1 MTAPPL
7 RSAFAVA
14 ALLACTD
21 APDDAPATT
30 MRCLATGIADPRTLT
45 VAIEPTGTPN
55 CNIPPAL
62 ATAVTEGPALYPA
75 GATIGELHCT
85 GLTPGGE
92 VTLSLN
98 LRARPQVPPPPDD
111 GCLCEVTRAVIAAQV
126 NGVIALDIPMLIGGT
141 TGATDPCAIG
151 PEFRRDYRVPVTR
164 EGTVSV
170 RLDLRQCHRDWAGAQ
185 RCLFVRGTEVRIT
198 PR

>member
-7 RSAFAVA
+7 RAAFAVA

-21 APDDAPATT
+21 APDDAPAT
-30 MRCLATGIADPRTLT
+30 MRCVATGIADPRTLT

-75 GATIGELHCT
+75 GATIGELQCS
-85 GLTPGGE
+85 GLPPGGE
-92 VTLSLN
+92 VTLSLA
-98 LRARPQVPPPPDD
+98 LRMRVQVPPPPPD
-111 GCLCEVTRAVIAAQV
+111 GCLCEVTRAFIAAQV
-126 NGVIALDIPMLIGGT
+126 NGVIALDIPRLVAGVN
-141 TGATDPCAIG
+141 AEPDPCAVG

-164 EGTVSV
+164 EGTVHV
-170 RLDLRQCHRDWAGAQ
+170 RLDLRQCHRDWSGPQ